1 MFTPAE
7 SVFFQCLKY
16 SKVIKIICFC
26 EHKKTLKPAEASR
39 LCSEKGRPSNDKIY
53 STRILCIDCKQNK
66 LQKYWWTKCT
76 QIIFKVCI
84 NNYDF
89 IYSDY
94 QSRNTVIPASTS
106 KANFHMRRNKEMSL
120 YVKIDLLIDRKKY
133 CYV

>member
-1 MFTPAE
+1 MYYFKRFFKAAWSNIFAITVSNNFLYKPVILVSYFACLHLQNR

-66 LQKYWWTKCT
+66 LQKYWWTKC
-76 QIIFKVCI
+76 IHRLFLK
-84 NNYDF
+84 F
-89 IYSDY
+89 
-94 QSRNTVIPASTS
+94 A
-106 KANFHMRRNKEMSL
+106 
-120 YVKIDLLIDRKKY
+120 
-133 CYV
+133 